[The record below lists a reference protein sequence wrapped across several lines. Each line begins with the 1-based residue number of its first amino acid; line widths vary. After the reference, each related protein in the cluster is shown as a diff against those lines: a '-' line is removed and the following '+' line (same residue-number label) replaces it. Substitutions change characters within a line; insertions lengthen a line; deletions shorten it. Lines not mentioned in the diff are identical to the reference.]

1 VRRLG
6 DVQLSQPIR
15 TCDVGELIRA
25 LFTTSGAVVVLS
37 PVGSESPV
45 DSMVVPTTDDVDV
58 MELSFGDIWKRE
70 WRCRRRQR
78 HNIKSRAST

>member
-15 TCDVGELIRA
+15 TGEGDEMIRA
-25 LFTTSGAVVVLS
+25 LFTTSGAVVLS

-45 DSMVVPTTDDVDV
+45 DSMVVTTTDDVDV
-58 MELSFGDIWKRE
+58 MELSFGDIWKRDRR
-70 WRCRRRQR
+70 RCRRRQR

>member
-15 TCDVGELIRA
+15 TGDGGELIRA
-25 LFTTSGAVVVLS
+25 LFTTSGAVVLS

-45 DSMVVPTTDDVDV
+45 DSMVVTTTDEVDV